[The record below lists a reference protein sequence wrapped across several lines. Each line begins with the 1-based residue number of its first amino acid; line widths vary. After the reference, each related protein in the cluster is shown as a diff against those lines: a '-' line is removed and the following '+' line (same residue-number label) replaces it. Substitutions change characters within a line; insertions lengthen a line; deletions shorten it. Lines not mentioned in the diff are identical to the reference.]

1 MPDTGEQRPPTEGDT
16 GQHPGPTAGNS
27 RRLTYAQIAARLGIS
42 GDAARILV
50 RRRGWRRIM
59 PNRKGGVAT
68 IVVPEGALD
77 DEDWRHDGEI
87 PPDAVATALD
97 DPATAPDSGLMAGA
111 LTALETAVLSLTA
124 RAESAEQRAQQAEQG
139 REAERQR
146 AEVTITGERHRAE
159 TANERAVV
167 AQALADRAMAQLTDA
182 VARADRAEAAITGER
197 TRADVLRDRL
207 EAAEQAAR
215 EATQAAQIALGAA
228 NSLHRDNEARRAKSL
243 LARLLAGWR
252 GE

>member
-87 PPDAVATALD
+87 PPTRWRQPWTTRQQPPTA
-97 DPATAPDSGLMAGA
+97 ASWRA
-111 LTALETAVLSLTA
+111 LSPLSKPPCCL
-124 RAESAEQRAQQAEQG
+124 
-139 REAERQR
+139 
-146 AEVTITGERHRAE
+146 
-159 TANERAVV
+159 
-167 AQALADRAMAQLTDA
+167 
-182 VARADRAEAAITGER
+182 
-197 TRADVLRDRL
+197 
-207 EAAEQAAR
+207 
-215 EATQAAQIALGAA
+215 
-228 NSLHRDNEARRAKSL
+228 
-243 LARLLAGWR
+243 
-252 GE
+252 